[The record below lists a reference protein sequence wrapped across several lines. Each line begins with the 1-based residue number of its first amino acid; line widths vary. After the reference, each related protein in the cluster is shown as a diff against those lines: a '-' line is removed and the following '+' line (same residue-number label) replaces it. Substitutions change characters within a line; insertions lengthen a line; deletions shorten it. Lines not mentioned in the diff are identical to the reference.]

1 MIGSD
6 GEIPVFGKGVPHPRS
21 YGTYRA
27 RAGALRSRKARDH
40 ARRRVRKMSGY
51 PAERLRLLDRG
62 LLRPGMK
69 ADIVI
74 FDPAKIQDKADY
86 ANPHQYAE
94 GVRDVIVNGQLV
106 ISGGRL
112 TAARPGRVLRLNGS
126 APR

>member
-6 GEIPVFGKGVPHPRS
+6 GEIPQFGKGVPHPRS
-21 YGTYRA
+21 YGTNA
-27 RAGALRSRKARDH
+27 RVLARYVREKKVITLED
-40 ARRRVRKMSGY
+40 AIRKMSGY

-74 FDPAKIQDKADY
+74 FDPDKIQDKADY
-86 ANPHQYAE
+86 AHPHQYAE